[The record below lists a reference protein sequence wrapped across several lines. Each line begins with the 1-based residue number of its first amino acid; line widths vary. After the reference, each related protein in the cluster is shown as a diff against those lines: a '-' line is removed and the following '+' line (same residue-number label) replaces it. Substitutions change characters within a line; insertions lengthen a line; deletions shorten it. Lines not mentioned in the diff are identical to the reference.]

1 MAHTVAKEQQWL
13 QSQIKVLQTDR
24 QHGSEEAEWAKS
36 GWLDKQLSSHTDSDS
51 SAGVAVILTP
61 VNQPALAF
69 RGQTSNAV
77 CWCMSV

>member
-1 MAHTVAKEQQWL
+1 MAQRKLNE
-13 QSQIKVLQTDR
+13 QSQ
-24 QHGSEEAEWAKS
+24 G
-36 GWLDKQLSSHTDSDS
+36 DKQLSSHTDSDS

-77 CWCMSV
+77 C